1 MYQPQIVMSQ
11 TNTVLPEPH
20 TPVDEQM
27 AAAGFKRTAIILT
40 FAPCNANYARNC
52 AQRSSS
58 LIPIPLQSVYVGTF
72 NV

>member
-1 MYQPQIVMSQ
+1 M
-11 TNTVLPEPH
+11 NAVLPDPR

-27 AAAGFKRTAIILT
+27 AAAGFKETAIIPT

-52 AQRSSS
+52 AQRIWS